1 MPPACYTVTVP
12 ADPIPLN
19 PSMTRSWRA
28 LLALVLGLVV
38 FAGAVAPHGLTAGH
52 HESPVGTNIDHS
64 ARHPSDPAHF
74 EQSTVEFQPGCPLCV
89 LQLQTGSVL
98 RLPEAL
104 QPPLLP
110 GDDIQAAV
118 QQAASRPSPRLGP
131 ARAPPL
137 SASSL

>member
-1 MPPACYTVTVP
+1 MPPACYTVAVP
-12 ADPIPLN
+12 ADPTPPLN
-19 PSMTRSWRA
+19 QTRSWRA

-38 FAGAVAPHGLTAGH
+38 FAGAVAPHGLTAEH
-52 HESPVGTNIDHS
+52 RESLLGANIDHS
-64 ARHPSDPAHF
+64 ARHPGDPAHF
-74 EQSTVEFQPGCPLCV
+74 EQSSVEFQPGCPLCV

-110 GDDIQAAV
+110 ESTAPATV
-118 QQAASRPSPRLGP
+118 QQAASRPVPRLGP

-137 SASSL
+137 SASS